1 MQAARFFLR
10 QFVRLASNQNPL
22 LSGQNI
28 LANTKVP
35 RWLTA
40 NAGIESFG
48 TVGRNRMFADLDD
61 PTGRAAFFFGCNDGK
76 IKYLF
81 QHILRPND
89 VCLDVGANY
98 GIYSILAASLV
109 GAGGQVH
116 AFEPQQHLA
125 RLIHL
130 SAEANKF
137 THLVVHPVALSN
149 EDQQTELVI
158 HSGDSGSGSLGGP
171 VTESTHSE
179 LVTCVASGPYLAEL
193 GVEKIRLVKIDA
205 EGHEAEIIDSM
216 LPLIV
221 AHPPDFILFEEN
233 EIEQKLGDNE
243 TYKRLAGGY
252 EFFEIRRTLL
262 GSPLRPLNEH
272 QRLDRSTRN
281 ILAKR
286 CDIALPTVA

>member
-1 MQAARFFLR
+1 M
-10 QFVRLASNQNPL
+10 
-22 LSGQNI
+22 
-28 LANTKVP
+28 ANTRLP

-40 NAGIESFG
+40 EAGIESFG
-48 TVGRNRMFADLDD
+48 TVGKNRMFADLDD

-81 QHILRPND
+81 QRILRPND
-89 VCLDVGANY
+89 ICLDVGANY
-98 GIYSILAASLV
+98 GIYAILAASIV
-109 GAGGQVH
+109 GGGGQVH
-116 AFEPQQHLA
+116 AFEPQKHLA

-130 SAEANKF
+130 SAVANHF
-137 THLVVHPVALSN
+137 DHLVVHPVALSN

-171 VTESTHSE
+171 ITESTHSE
-179 LVTCVASGPYLAEL
+179 LVDCVASGPYLEDL
-193 GVEKIRLVKIDA
+193 GVEHIRLVKIDA
-205 EGHEAEIIDSM
+205 EGHEAEIVDSM
-216 LPLIV
+216 LPLIK

-243 TYKRLAGGY
+243 TYKRLADVGGY

-262 GSPLRPLNEH
+262 GSPLHPLNES

-286 CDIALPTVA
+286 RDVALGGVA